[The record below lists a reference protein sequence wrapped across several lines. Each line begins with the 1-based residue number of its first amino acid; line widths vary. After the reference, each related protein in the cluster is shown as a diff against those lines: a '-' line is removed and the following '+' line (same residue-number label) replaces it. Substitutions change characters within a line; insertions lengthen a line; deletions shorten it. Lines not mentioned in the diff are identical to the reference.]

1 MDWVKEWF
9 GSELP
14 DLEIFPSGKEKLR
27 ACSRELRELEVRDF
41 TRGIYIAK
49 KAPYGFIISIEGSFL
64 IGRGARK
71 HVADISDEEFRRW
84 MRGEDLEK
92 DLPEK
97 GVYLVRYGDLFAGSG
112 YYDGKVLRNLVP
124 KVRTLEAGSP

>member
-1 MDWVKEWF
+1 MREFLDWVKEWF

-49 KAPYGFIISIEGSFL
+49 KAPYGFIISIEG
-64 IGRGARK
+64 
-71 HVADISDEEFRRW
+71 
-84 MRGEDLEK
+84 
-92 DLPEK
+92 
-97 GVYLVRYGDLFAGSG
+97 
-112 YYDGKVLRNLVP
+112 
-124 KVRTLEAGSP
+124 

>member
-1 MDWVKEWF
+1 M
-9 GSELP
+9 
-14 DLEIFPSGKEKLR
+14 
-27 ACSRELRELEVRDF
+27 
-41 TRGIYIAK
+41 
-49 KAPYGFIISIEGSFL
+49 
-64 IGRGARK
+64 
-71 HVADISDEEFRRW
+71 ADISDEEFRRW